1 MKEMAEVPLN
11 CFLFISVFGIIAGVK
26 SSGLQVIKDAVG
38 DQNGLEV
45 VRQPARYLGCWW
57 DLKVIVPRLTSCLSS
72 LGCIVKS
79 QLAAGSFALVQWP
92 FLFDT

>member
-11 CFLFISVFGIIAGVK
+11 CFLFISVFGIIAEVK

-45 VRQPARYLGCWW
+45 VR
-57 DLKVIVPRLTSCLSS
+57 
-72 LGCIVKS
+72 
-79 QLAAGSFALVQWP
+79 
-92 FLFDT
+92 